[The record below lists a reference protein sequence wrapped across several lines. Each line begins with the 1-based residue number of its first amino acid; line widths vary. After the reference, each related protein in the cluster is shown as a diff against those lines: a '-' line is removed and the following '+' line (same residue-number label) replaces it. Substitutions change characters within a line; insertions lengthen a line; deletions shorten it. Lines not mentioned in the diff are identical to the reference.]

1 MSNNRTFV
9 KLFKYNP
16 EPAEGSF
23 VGYSENVQM
32 DIGKQINMYMD
43 DYMTRTKRD
52 VISIKQITYIPF
64 HMSLTTEALVVFE
77 RFKSFDDKD
86 LGMSPQFSDNDL

>member
-9 KLFKYNP
+9 KLFKHNP
-16 EPAEGSF
+16 SPS
-23 VGYSENVQM
+23 VGIFEDYSENVQM

-43 DYMTRTKRD
+43 DYMTRTKRE
-52 VISIKQITYIPF
+52 VISIKQVAYQGYST
-64 HMSLTTEALVVFE
+64 SVTVEALVVFE

-86 LGMSPQFSDNDL
+86 LCMSPQFSDNDL